1 LLKYDWSASS
11 RWIRPSLFTVSRLS
25 PSNAL
30 FAAPCA
36 CARRYHRQ
44 QVAAGRKTPKGTVG
58 SADTMKQ
65 HAFLDQRIQML

>member
-1 LLKYDWSASS
+1 VDQTLPYYCLA
-11 RWIRPSLFTVSRLS
+11 RLS
-25 PSNAL
+25 PSNAP

-36 CARRYHRQ
+36 RARRYHRQ